1 MSNRL
6 PYEEKR
12 AVALYNGLVAEIKK
26 QEPTE
31 LEIMNVLQM
40 LMQPLLI
47 SLTDHAVAVAS
58 EKDRKKIVT

>member
-12 AVALYNGLVAEIKK
+12 AVALYSGLLAEIKK

-31 LEIMNVLQM
+31 LELLNVLQM
-40 LMQPLLI
+40 ISQPLII
-47 SLTDHAVAVAS
+47 SLTDHAVAVAI
-58 EKDRKKIVT
+58 EKDKKKIVT